1 MLEASNMVKITE
13 SPDHFLLQIE
23 PLEDNSLAHLKKW
36 LQESQKFIKEK
47 KELYGGL
54 YFKGFNINS
63 AQDFETIAQEID
75 PNLCDKH
82 PFNCSAR
89 TWHTKYTC
97 EVANPDIQESL
108 VPKGMHNEDSYV
120 GHIPKTIMFYSFEP
134 AIQGGETLVADCRKI
149 YRELPDNLKKKL
161 SGKIMINKLI
171 MHDNVLLV
179 NSRIPKDF
187 EVIKELGKS
196 HNSQETLRLS
206 ENLAQFSFEIPAVIK
221 CDFSNDPIWFNLLH
235 IAHYF
240 SYNVYIDTWFAYKRR
255 NGLLNKAKAILII
268 GLTFLS
274 DLKYLVKNIMNRDP
288 ENPAFLSEI
297 GNYYVS
303 DGTKI
308 SFLDRV
314 KINLA
319 IWKSTALIPLEK
331 GDMVALDNRLTSHGR
346 MPFKGRRVVLASIG
360 SLTSVENFTASV

>member
-1 MLEASNMVKITE
+1 M
-13 SPDHFLLQIE
+13 Q
-23 PLEDNSLAHLKKW
+23 
-36 LQESQKFIKEK
+36 
-47 KELYGGL
+47 LYGGL
-54 YFKGFNINS
+54 YFKGFNIES

-75 PNLCDKH
+75 PHLCDKH
-82 PFNCSAR
+82 PFNCSTR
-89 TWHTKYTC
+89 TWYTKYTC
-97 EVANPDIQESL
+97 DVAKPDIEQSL

-120 GHIPKTIMFYSFEP
+120 GYIPKTIMFYSLEP
-134 AIQGGETLVADCRKI
+134 ATQGGETLVADCRKV
-149 YRELPDNLKKKL
+149 YRDLPDNLKKKL

-171 MHDNVLLV
+171 MHDDVFLV

-187 EVIKELGKS
+187 EMIKELGES

-240 SYNVYIDTWFAYKRR
+240 SYNVYIDTWFAYKRKK
-255 NGLLNKAKAILII
+255 GFLNKTKAIRIVC
-268 GLTFLS
+268 LTFLS
-274 DLKYLVKNIMNRDP
+274 DLKYLVKSFMNRDR
-288 ENPAFLSEI
+288 ENPEFLSEI

-308 SFLDRV
+308 SLLDRIQ
-314 KINLA
+314 INLA
-319 IWKSTALIPLEK
+319 IWKNTAIIPLEK

-360 SLTSVENFTASV
+360 SLTTVENFTASG